1 MKHLK
6 KINEEVEKRIILT
19 EEDFKI
25 LISGGV
31 VDRDGIKI
39 ILQDIGYDN
48 MLGIIMIN
56 KNKK

>member
-39 ILQDIGYDN
+39 ILQDIGYNN
-48 MLGIIMIN
+48 MIKIIAEADGLI
-56 KNKK
+56 